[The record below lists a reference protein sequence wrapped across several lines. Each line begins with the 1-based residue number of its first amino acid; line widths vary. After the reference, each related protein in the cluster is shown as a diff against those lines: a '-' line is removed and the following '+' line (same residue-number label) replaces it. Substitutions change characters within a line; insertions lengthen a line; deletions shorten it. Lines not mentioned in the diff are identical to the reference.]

1 MAEKSAR
8 YLFSLIWLLL
18 LFFIAWPLAW
28 FCAWWWC
35 LCIAFEGLF
44 PFVKDITD
52 FLFKIVSWPRVVG
65 SAILRGDP
73 SFPTPFQSSE
83 GLLP

>member
-1 MAEKSAR
+1 MADKSAR

-18 LFFIAWPLAW
+18 LFFITWPIAW

-73 SFPTPFQSSE
+73 SFPTPFQSE
-83 GLLP
+83 GGLLQ